1 MIDFDDRTSGFHLDH
16 TRIVRLF
23 VLLLHASA
31 VFSYVA
37 QRTDG
42 RVVSMFWGTWALQA
56 SLLVGI
62 SVALSICS
70 FVARSPYARGS
81 MLVVQIGLFLVGI
94 YGEAGHVA
102 PLLAWGTALIFQ
114 GFFLF
119 QVKTALVFSIAVA
132 LIAILFPRADTVW
145 DYAVAERRIEVSVL
159 SALYYAAM
167 LYLIAMC
174 TRFRQQARSGRRSR
188 KQLRESLVRLTTAN
202 IGYQNYA
209 VAAEQRGTE
218 EERQRITRD
227 IHDTVGYTLT
237 NIIMMTKACEE
248 LIDHDHELLRRLLTD
263 AREQCQDALAE
274 TRQTLQALRAI
285 KTPTVDF
292 PKQVWKTVRT
302 FQLATGVHVDLE
314 FRNLPRIESPSIR
327 GILHRTVQ
335 EGLTNSFRHGHAT
348 TVSVLFWY
356 DGRGLSVLIHD
367 DGAGSPKFQED
378 IGIGGMRERVEPLG
392 GTVQAY
398 SPPGGGFVVRAW
410 IPLHETV
417 TATD

>member
-1 MIDFDDRTSGFHLDH
+1 MIDFDGKTSGLYLDH
-16 TRIVRLF
+16 AYIARIF

-31 VFSYVA
+31 AFSYIS
-37 QRTDG
+37 QRIDG
-42 RVVSMFWGTWALQA
+42 RFASTFWGTWALQVA
-56 SLLVGI
+56 LLLGI
-62 SVALSICS
+62 SAALSVFS

-81 MLVVQIGLFLVGI
+81 ILVVQTGLFLIGT
-94 YGEAGHVA
+94 YGEAGNSA
-102 PLLAWGTALIFQ
+102 PLLAWGTALAFQ
-114 GFFLF
+114 GFSLF
-119 QVKTALVFSIAVA
+119 QVRTASVFSVVVA
-132 LIAILFPRADTVW
+132 LIAVFFPRADTVW
-145 DYAVAERRIEVSVL
+145 DHTVDARHADTSVL
-159 SALYYAAM
+159 SALYYTAM
-167 LYLIAMC
+167 IYLIAMC
-174 TRFRQQARSGRRSR
+174 TRLRQQARSGRHSR
-188 KQLRESLVRLTTAN
+188 EQLRESLLRLTTVN
-202 IGYQNYA
+202 IEYQNYA

-227 IHDTVGYTLT
+227 IHDTVGYTMT
-237 NIIMMTKACEE
+237 NIIMMTKACEQ
-248 LIDHDHELLRRLLTD
+248 LIDHDHELLRRLLAD

-367 DGAGSPKFQED
+367 DGTGSPKVQED

-410 IPLHETV
+410 IPLHETA